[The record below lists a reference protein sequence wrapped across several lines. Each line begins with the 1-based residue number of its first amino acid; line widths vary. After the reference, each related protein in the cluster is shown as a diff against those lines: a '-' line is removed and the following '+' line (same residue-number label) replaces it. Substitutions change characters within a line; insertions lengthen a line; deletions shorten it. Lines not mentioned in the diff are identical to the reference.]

1 MARVRLPLQIALA
14 TVAAV
19 LSLYLW
25 LRAIGGDTG
34 VARLRSPVPL
44 AKNRVVARFDAPR
57 RLRLH
62 VGHSHLQRPAASGS
76 RLALAPAAA
85 VRPVAAAAPSAGSSG
100 SGGSAAPG
108 SPAPPTA
115 SPSN

>member
-25 LRAIGGDTG
+25 LRAIGGDPG

-44 AKNRVVARFDAPR
+44 ATDRIVARFDAPR
-57 RLRLH
+57 GLRPH
-62 VGHSHLQRPAASGS
+62 VRPSRETGRAAVGS
-76 RLALAPAAA
+76 RFALAPAAA
-85 VRPVAAAAPSAGSSG
+85 VRPVAAAAPSGGSSG
-100 SGGSAAPG
+100 GGG
-108 SPAPPTA
+108 
-115 SPSN
+115 

>member
-25 LRAIGGDTG
+25 LRAIGGDPG
-34 VARLRSPVPL
+34 VARLRGPVPL
-44 AKNRVVARFDAPR
+44 AKDRVVARFDAPR
-57 RLRLH
+57 RLRPYVRRSREL
-62 VGHSHLQRPAASGS
+62 RPAAGGS

-85 VRPVAAAAPSAGSSG
+85 VRPVAAAPSGGSSG
-100 SGGSAAPG
+100 SGGGAF
-108 SPAPPTA
+108 PP
-115 SPSN
+115 PPR